1 MPSQRTIRFMGVTFD
16 LHLMLIMLGTPLLLT
31 LYYYHGTP
39 AAYLSVFN
47 VITEPSTDLPGRAW
61 QFGIFF
67 ALMGLIPLA
76 YFLFY
81 MKGDLTEIGL
91 GAGDWRHGLKWVGLL
106 VPLVVVPLIWLAT
119 DMPEVKSE
127 YPLAK
132 SLFTQPHF
140 FWLYEAMYIL
150 LYYVAWEFFF
160 RGFLLFSMA
169 RRIGPAFAIL
179 IQTLASC
186 LIHLGKPEGETIG
199 AILVGVIFGALALQ
213 TRSIWYGWLIHIT
226 IGVLTDF
233 FILYKAGVHI
243 IGH

>member
-127 YPLAK
+127 YPLPK
-132 SLFTQPHF
+132 VYLPNHIF
-140 FWLYEAMYIL
+140 FGYTKRCTFCCIMLPGNFFSEDFYYSAWRVVLALPL
-150 LYYVAWEFFF
+150 LY
-160 RGFLLFSMA
+160 
-169 RRIGPAFAIL
+169 
-179 IQTLASC
+179 
-186 LIHLGKPEGETIG
+186 
-199 AILVGVIFGALALQ
+199 
-213 TRSIWYGWLIHIT
+213 
-226 IGVLTDF
+226 
-233 FILYKAGVHI
+233 
-243 IGH
+243 